1 VDPVCRGGS
10 DRHLAGYLDVE
21 NIGYQRFVNQAR
33 KLCGTARLLKKRRLT
48 TPCGRGSE
56 NGR

>member
-10 DRHLAGYLDVE
+10 DSDLAGYLDVE

-33 KLCGTARLLKKRRLT
+33 KLCGTAARLLKSD
-48 TPCGRGSE
+48 G
-56 NGR
+56 